1 VATVTVMAGDI
12 TAVEVITMVGAAAI
26 IIIIIAG
33 EHCRHRW

>member
-26 IIIIIAG
+26 IIIIAG

>member
-26 IIIIIAG
+26 IIIAG